1 MQGTCQSPGRYGLL
15 WTPGWPCVFKPPE
28 KLSTERFSS
37 TGFFFE
43 TFQARTAHCMHPGL
57 LAVQPHRSMATLSV
71 EGESG
76 LVRGEASVP
85 ERLARRGQ
93 RRHGPWSHGLRDESD
108 QACSIIN
115 SSPKSDLGVSACFG
129 GRGGCNLRCVL
140 TTVRSCSPKS
150 VVSSLKSQQVCI
162 VFISCV

>member
-1 MQGTCQSPGRYGLL
+1 MDSRVAL
-15 WTPGWPCVFKPPE
+15 
-28 KLSTERFSS
+28 RFQASRKALPQA
-37 TGFFFE
+37 FQEMDFFE
-43 TFQARTAHCMHPGL
+43 TFQARSEHCMHPGL

-85 ERLARRGQ
+85 ERLAASAGMG
-93 RRHGPWSHGLRDESD
+93 HGHGLRDESD

-129 GRGGCNLRCVL
+129 GRGGCNLRCVE
-140 TTVRSCSPKS
+140 
-150 VVSSLKSQQVCI
+150 
-162 VFISCV
+162 

>member
-1 MQGTCQSPGRYGLL
+1 MDSRVALRFQASSPS
-15 WTPGWPCVFKPPE
+15 VFQ
-28 KLSTERFSS
+28 EREFI
-37 TGFFFE
+37 FE
-43 TFQARTAHCMHPGL
+43 TVSSAFEHCMHPGL

-85 ERLARRGQ
+85 ERLAASAGMG
-93 RRHGPWSHGLRDESD
+93 HGHGLRDESD

-140 TTVRSCSPKS
+140 SGR
-150 VVSSLKSQQVCI
+150 VVSSLY
-162 VFISCV
+162 FLF

>member
-1 MQGTCQSPGRYGLL
+1 MDSRVSL
-15 WTPGWPCVFKPPE
+15 CVFKPPE
-28 KLSTERFSS
+28 KLSTRRFSRP
-37 TGFFFE
+37 GIFFE
-43 TFQARTAHCMHPGL
+43 TFQARTEHCMHPGL

-85 ERLARRGQ
+85 ERLAASAGMG
-93 RRHGPWSHGLRDESD
+93 HGHGLRDESD
-108 QACSIIN
+108 EACSIIN

-140 TTVRSCSPKS
+140 SGR
-150 VVSSLKSQQVCI
+150 VVSSLY
-162 VFISCV
+162 FLF